1 MYRSTILASLFCLFF
16 VACGNS
22 QDFLD
27 TPAETD
33 SFDEMS
39 SPGNSFDSAVNADG
53 SIVGQIFCIDEVDLA
68 ISESGTLLKAPKE
81 GHVVTEGDVVALTDV
96 TDSKARRMVA
106 FYAWKAVERENENK
120 VRLKYAEKNMEV
132 AKASYEDAVAAN
144 NRTKNAVSEFE
155 IRRRKFEWEAGLLNI
170 KNTQHEMAVSKVT
183 LQEKKA
189 EYDAATLMMRHHEVR
204 APVSG
209 VVEQKY
215 LGKGSFVR
223 PGDPICHIVRLDK
236 MRVEFQVPIDLIPP
250 SQLNGRRVSVT
261 VNVGSENG
269 QPIQEV
275 FEGEIGFVSSTVALN
290 QAVRA
295 WAEFE
300 NRGDADRGFAVRK
313 GMKAT
318 VKFIN

>member
-1 MYRSTILASLFCLFF
+1 MHRTTILASLICLFL
-16 VACGNS
+16 VAWGNS

-27 TPAETD
+27 TPAETE
-33 SFDEMS
+33 SFDEFP
-39 SPGNSFDSAVNADG
+39 SPGDSFDSAVNEDG

-68 ISESGTLLKAPKE
+68 MSESGTLLQAPQ
-81 GHVVTEGDVVALTDV
+81 EGDVVSAGDVVAMTDV
-96 TDSKARRMVA
+96 TDAKARRMVA
-106 FYAWKAVERENENK
+106 FYAWKAVERENESR

-144 NRTKNAVSEFE
+144 RRTKNAVSEFE
-155 IRRRKFEWEAGLLNI
+155 VRRRKFEWEAGILNI
-170 KNTQHEMAVSKVT
+170 ENTQHEMAVSKVS

-209 VVEQKY
+209 IVEEKY

-223 PGDPICHIVRLDK
+223 PGDPICHIVRLDR
-236 MRVEFQVPIDLIPP
+236 MRVEYQVPINLIPP
-250 SQLNGRRVSVT
+250 SQLKGRGVSVT
-261 VNVGSENG
+261 VNVGAENG
-269 QPIQEV
+269 RPIQET
-275 FEGEIGFVSSTVALN
+275 FNGQIGFVSSTVALN

-300 NRGDADRGFAVRK
+300 NRGDAERGFVVRK

-318 VKFIN
+318 VRFAN